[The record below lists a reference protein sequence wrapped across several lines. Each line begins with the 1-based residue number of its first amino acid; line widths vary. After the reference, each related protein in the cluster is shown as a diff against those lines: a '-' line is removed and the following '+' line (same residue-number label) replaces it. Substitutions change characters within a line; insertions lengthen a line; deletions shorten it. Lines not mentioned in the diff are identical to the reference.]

1 MTKLLVLAMLSM
13 QPMSGYEIKSMLEMN
28 DAQRWAGVLPGSIYN
43 ALKKLEKDGYIELAS
58 IENSGHRQ
66 KAIYK
71 ITSKGEEYQ
80 KQLVLECLGSAKI
93 NYPTDLYSGI
103 SLAYQLPKD
112 EAIEKLTKNKEQLVR
127 ESQAVK
133 TGMEAKEK
141 ALQGEIP
148 QLTKIVFEHMFD
160 VIKVQIKLIEA
171 TISIIEQKS

>member
-1 MTKLLVLAMLSM
+1 MTKLLVLAMLSI
-13 QPMSGYEIKSMLEMN
+13 QRMSGYEIKSMLELN

-43 ALKKLEKDGYIELAS
+43 ALKKLEKEGYIEVAS
-58 IENSGHRQ
+58 IESSGHRQ

-71 ITSKGEEYQ
+71 ITPSGEAYQ
-80 KQLVLECLGSAKI
+80 KELALECLGSSKV

-112 EAIEKLTKNKEQLVR
+112 EAIEQLTKNKEKLIL

-133 TGMEAKEK
+133 SGLTEKEK

-148 QLTKIVFEHMFD
+148 QLTNVVFNHMFEM
-160 VIKVQIKLIEA
+160 IESQIKLIEA
-171 TISIIEQKS
+171 TIAIIEQK